1 VAKRDACKTKLGPLL
16 PDRAKLESYLLKNSG
31 LPGRRA
37 NIELAA
43 ALADVF
49 QEKGATEAQW
59 KLLVEWAS
67 LSSDE
72 APTNSRREFLP
83 FCAVQALGA
92 LYLDS
97 DDARRE
103 EIFAMLRDASRSS
116 RWRTRE
122 AAAFAFQRIGEGDF
136 EVLKGLLST
145 WLDRASLSEWRAIV
159 AALAHPPFFETKGEG
174 EGGSEAVAPVG
185 AARAEPDVPVAFA
198 LEVAGTIMAAVH
210 KLPKSGRAT
219 EEFRVLSKGL
229 GYALSVFAA
238 ASPADGF
245 RFLRRWAGADDN
257 DIKKIVAANIR
268 KARLAKR
275 FGDECREVGEILSW
289 D

>member
-1 VAKRDACKTKLGPLL
+1 MTKRGAYGGKLQPLL

-43 ALADVF
+43 AFADVF

-59 KLLVEWAS
+59 KTLVAWAS
-67 LSSDE
+67 FSSDE

-97 DDARRE
+97 DEKRRE

-136 EVLKGLLST
+136 KVLKGLLST

-159 AALAHPPFFETKGEG
+159 AALAHPPFFETKGG
-174 EGGSEAVAPVG
+174 DEGGSEAVA
-185 AARAEPDVPVAFA
+185 FA
-198 LEVAGTIMAAVH
+198 LDVAGNIMAAVH
-210 KLPKSGRAT
+210 KLPKTGRQT
-219 EEFRVLSKGL
+219 EEFRVLQKGL

-245 RFLRRWAGADDN
+245 RFLRRWAEGDDN

-275 FGDECREVGEILSW
+275 FPDECREVGEILSW

>member
-1 VAKRDACKTKLGPLL
+1 MPKRDACRAKLGPLL
-16 PDRAKLESYLLKNSG
+16 ADPALLESYLLKSSG

-43 ALADVF
+43 AFADVL
-49 QEKGATEAQW
+49 QETGATEAQW
-59 KLLVEWAS
+59 KLLVEWAD

-97 DDARRE
+97 DEKRRE
-103 EIFAMLRDASRSS
+103 EIFAMLRDASRSE

-136 EVLKGLLST
+136 GILKGLLST

-159 AALAHPPFFETKGEG
+159 ATLAHPPFFETKAED
-174 EGGSEAVAPVG
+174 EGGSET
-185 AARAEPDVPVAFA
+185 VAFA

-245 RFLRRWAGADDN
+245 RFLRRWAEADDN

-275 FGDECREVGEILSW
+275 FPDECREVGEILSW

>member
-1 VAKRDACKTKLGPLL
+1 MSKRDACTAKVGPLL
-16 PDRAKLESYLLKNSG
+16 PDPAKLESYLLKNSG

-43 ALADVF
+43 AFADVF

-59 KLLVEWAS
+59 KLLVEWAR
-67 LSSDE
+67 LSPDE
-72 APTNSRREFLP
+72 ASTNSRREFLP

-92 LYLDS
+92 LYLGS
-97 DDARRE
+97 DEKRRE
-103 EIFAMLRDASRSS
+103 EVFAMLRDASRSS

-159 AALAHPPFFETKGEG
+159 ATLAHPPFFEGEG
-174 EGGSEAVAPVG
+174 DDGGSAVG
-185 AARAEPDVPVAFA
+185 FA

-210 KLPKSGRAT
+210 KLPKTGRAT

-238 ASPADGF
+238 ASPAEGF
-245 RFLRRWAGADDN
+245 RFLRKWAGADDN
-257 DIKKIVAANIR
+257 DVKKIVAANIR
-268 KARLAKR
+268 KARLAKC
-275 FGDECREVGEILSW
+275 FPDECREVGEILSW

>member
-1 VAKRDACKTKLGPLL
+1 MAKRHHYRTQLEPLL
-16 PDRAKLESYLLKNSG
+16 PDRAKLESYLLKSSG

-43 ALADVF
+43 ALGDVF
-49 QEKGATEAQW
+49 GEKGATEGQW
-59 KLLVEWAS
+59 KTLVEWAS

-72 APTNSRREFLP
+72 ASTNSRREFLP
-83 FCAVQALGA
+83 FCAVHALGA

-97 DDARRE
+97 DETRRE

-136 EVLKGLLST
+136 GILKGLLST

-159 AALAHPPFFETKGEG
+159 ATLAHPPFFEAKGDD
-174 EGGSEAVAPVG
+174 EGGSEEVA
-185 AARAEPDVPVAFA
+185 VAFA
-198 LEVAGTIMAAVH
+198 LDVAGTIMAAVH
-210 KLPKSGRAT
+210 KLPKTGRAT

-245 RFLRRWAGADDN
+245 RFLRKWAGAEDN
-257 DIKKIVAANIR
+257 DIKKIVAANLR
-268 KARLAKR
+268 KSRLAKR
-275 FGDECREVGEILSW
+275 FPDECREVGEMLSW

>member
-1 VAKRDACKTKLGPLL
+1 MAKRDACRAKVEPLL
-16 PDRAKLESYLLKNSG
+16 SDSAKLESHLLKNSG

-43 ALADVF
+43 AFADAF
-49 QEKGATEAQW
+49 GEKGATEAQW
-59 KLLVEWAS
+59 KLLVEWAN

-103 EIFAMLRDASRSS
+103 EIFATLRDASRSS

-122 AAAFAFQRIGEGDF
+122 AAAFGFQRIGEGDF

-159 AALAHPPFFETKGEG
+159 AALAHPPFFETKGED
-174 EGGSEAVAPVG
+174 EEGSEA
-185 AARAEPDVPVAFA
+185 VAFA

-210 KLPKSGRAT
+210 KLPESGRAT

-245 RFLRRWAGADDN
+245 RFLRRWAEADDA
-257 DIKKIVAANIR
+257 DVKKIVAANIR

-275 FGDECREVGEILSW
+275 FPDECREVGEVLSW